1 MNKNLIFILLL
12 FPFFTKAQVVS
23 DAKIWGG
30 LSISKK
36 INDFKF
42 SFSEELRTDEN
53 SSHVDKVF
61 SEVGVQYKIRKGLYV
76 AANYRFNRD
85 NDYESANYDIRHRID
100 IGLTYKYKLN
110 DFRFAFRTKIQT
122 KNALPNE
129 NNPTFSRNKVSVKYK
144 LKKNLSP
151 FIAYEFYYQFN
162 DEKVINRTRISLGT
176 SYKINKRNAVK
187 LFYMFENRFN
197 VRNLKHNHIYGI
209 SYNIEI

>member
-1 MNKNLIFILLL
+1 M
-12 FPFFTKAQVVS
+12 
-23 DAKIWGG
+23 
-30 LSISKK
+30 
-36 INDFKF
+36 
-42 SFSEELRTDEN
+42 
-53 SSHVDKVF
+53 
-61 SEVGVQYKIRKGLYV
+61 

-85 NDYESANYDIRHRID
+85 NDYESANYDIRQRID
-100 IGLTYKYKLN
+100 IGLSFKYELN